1 MRASDFRIGLALGSG
16 VARGWAHIGV
26 LRALERLGIKP
37 DIVCGASIG
46 ALVGGVYLGGRL
58 DELEAWARQLNK
70 VRLSRLFDFQLGNG
84 GLIAGRRIMQIFDR
98 DLHARAIEDLPAR
111 FACVTT
117 EFGTGHE
124 VWLQS
129 GNLLEAVRASY
140 ALPGLF
146 PPVKIDGRWLL
157 DGALVNPV
165 PVSVCRALGARVVI
179 AVNLNADAFGQD
191 FTGQETVGQDADGQD
206 PADLESAGMEEASAA
221 KQTVATAAIGLPGA
235 ALIRELFSRDNDAP
249 SLFSVM
255 SSSLNIVQDR
265 LTRSRLAGDP
275 PDVTIAPKLA
285 DIGLMQFDR
294 AAESIAAGE
303 RAVESAGAALRDAMR
318 RLESGRSQ
326 ELRRVASAS

>member
-1 MRASDFRIGLALGSG
+1 MKPCGAKIGLALGSG

-26 LRALERLGIKP
+26 LRALERRGIKP
-37 DIVCGASIG
+37 DIVCGTSIG
-46 ALVGGVYLGGRL
+46 ALIGGVYLGGKL
-58 DELEAWARQLNK
+58 DQFENWARQLNK
-70 VRLSRLFDFQLGNG
+70 VRLSWLFDFQLGYG
-84 GLIAGRRIMQIFDR
+84 SLIAGRRIVQIFDR
-98 DLHARAIEDLPAR
+98 ELRECMIEDLPGR

-117 EFGTGHE
+117 ELGTGHE

-146 PPVKIDGRWLL
+146 PAVKIDGRWLL

-165 PVSVCRALGARVVI
+165 PVSVCRALGARIVI
-179 AVNLNADAFGQD
+179 AVNLNADPFGEEV
-191 FTGQETVGQDADGQD
+191 FEPTDGN
-206 PADLESAGMEEASAA
+206 GAA
-221 KQTVATAAIGLPGA
+221 KQTIGTTSFGLPGSTLMRA
-235 ALIRELFSRDNDAP
+235 LFSRDDGAP
-249 SLFSVM
+249 SMFSVI

-275 PDVTIAPKLA
+275 PDVTIAPRVG

-303 RAVESAGAALRDAMR
+303 RAAEMAGRALTEAMR
-318 RLESGRSQ
+318 RLDNDYADPLPQ
-326 ELRRVASAS
+326 VAAAS

>member
-1 MRASDFRIGLALGSG
+1 MSDFRIGLALGSG

-26 LRALERLGIKP
+26 LRALGRMGIKP
-37 DIVCGASIG
+37 DIVCGTSIG

-58 DELEAWARQLNK
+58 DELENWARQLNK
-70 VRLSRLFDFQLGNG
+70 MRLSRLFDFQFGSG
-84 GLIAGRRIMQIFDR
+84 GLIAGRRILQIFDHELR
-98 DLHARAIEDLPAR
+98 DRTIEDLPAR

-129 GNLLEAVRASY
+129 GNLLEATRASY

-165 PVSVCRALGARVVI
+165 PVSVCRALGARIVI
-179 AVNLNADAFGQD
+179 AVNLNADAFGESTAEAEND
-191 FTGQETVGQDADGQD
+191 SRPMP
-206 PADLESAGMEEASAA
+206 PAAAGAMNGMPG
-221 KQTVATAAIGLPGA
+221 VALVRQ
-235 ALIRELFSRDNDAP
+235 LVSRENGAP

-275 PDVTIAPKLA
+275 PDVTHPPRLG
-285 DIGLMQFDR
+285 DIGLIQFGR
-294 AAESIAAGE
+294 AEESIAAGE
-303 RAVESAGAALRDAMR
+303 QAVEHAAASLGEVLP
-318 RLESGRSQ
+318 RLNWETGTPLGRMALPQ
-326 ELRRVASAS
+326 PVVPH

>member
-1 MRASDFRIGLALGSG
+1 MKPSDSKIGLALGSG

-26 LRALERLGIKP
+26 LRVLKRYGITP
-37 DIVCGASIG
+37 DIVCGTSMG

-58 DELEAWARQLNK
+58 DEFEEWGRQLNK
-70 VRLSRLFDFQLGNG
+70 VRLSRLFDFQLGYG

-98 DLHARAIEDLPAR
+98 ELRERVIEDLPGR
-111 FACVTT
+111 FACVAT
-117 EFGTGHE
+117 EHGTGHE

-146 PPVKIDGRWLL
+146 PAVKIDGRWLL

-165 PVSVCRALGARVVI
+165 PVSVCRALGARIVI
-179 AVNLNADAFGQD
+179 AVNLNADAFGED
-191 FTGQETVGQDADGQD
+191 VLELDGG
-206 PADLESAGMEEASAA
+206 SAAA
-221 KQTVATAAIGLPGA
+221 KQTIGNTAFGLPGA
-235 ALIRELFSRDNDAP
+235 ALVRALFSRDSDAP
-249 SLFSVM
+249 SIFSVM

-275 PDVTIAPKLA
+275 PDVTITPKIGH
-285 DIGLMQFDR
+285 IGLMQFDR

-303 RAVESAGAALRDAMR
+303 RAAEMAGRALADAMR
-318 RLESGRSQ
+318 RLGSNCAMP
-326 ELRRVASAS
+326 LAPTAAAS

>member
-1 MRASDFRIGLALGSG
+1 MRASDLRIGLALGSG

-26 LRALERLGIKP
+26 LRALERMGVKP
-37 DIVCGASIG
+37 DIVCGTSIG

-58 DELEAWARQLNK
+58 NELENWARQLNK
-70 VRLSRLFDFQLGNG
+70 MRLSRLFDFQLGSG
-84 GLIAGRRIMQIFDR
+84 GLIAGRRILQIFDDELR
-98 DLHARAIEDLPAR
+98 DRTIEDLPAQ
-111 FACVTT
+111 FSCVTT
-117 EFGTGHE
+117 EYGTGHE

-146 PPVKIDGRWLL
+146 PPVKLDGRWLL

-165 PVSVCRALGARVVI
+165 PVSVCRALGARIVI

-191 FTGQETVGQDADGQD
+191 FVGRD
-206 PADLESAGMEEASAA
+206 PASIEDAGPA
-221 KQTVATAAIGLPGA
+221 KQAVAAATISLPGA
-235 ALIRELFSRDNDAP
+235 ALVRELFSRESDAP

-275 PDVTIAPKLA
+275 PDVMIAPKLA
-285 DIGLMQFDR
+285 EIGLMQFDR
-294 AAESIAAGE
+294 AGEIIAAGE
-303 RAVESAGAALRDAMR
+303 RAVEAADPALRDVVR
-318 RLESGRSQ
+318 RLESGRFG
-326 ELRRVASAS
+326 EPHPIASIG

>member
-1 MRASDFRIGLALGSG
+1 MSDFRIGLALGSG

-26 LRALERLGIKP
+26 LRALGRMGIKP
-37 DIVCGASIG
+37 DIVCGTSIG

-58 DELEAWARQLNK
+58 DELENWARQLNK
-70 VRLSRLFDFQLGNG
+70 MRLSRLFDFQFGSG
-84 GLIAGRRIMQIFDR
+84 GLIAGRRILQIFDHELR
-98 DLHARAIEDLPAR
+98 DRTIEDLPAR

-129 GNLLEAVRASY
+129 GNLLEATRASY

-165 PVSVCRALGARVVI
+165 PVSVCRALGARIVI
-179 AVNLNADAFGQD
+179 AVNLNADAFGED
-191 FTGQETVGQDADGQD
+191 SAGQD
-206 PADLESAGMEEASAA
+206 PVGIEDAAAA
-221 KQTVATAAIGLPGA
+221 KQTIASTTIGLPGA
-235 ALIRELFSRDNDAP
+235 ALVRELFSRDNDAP

-275 PDVTIAPKLA
+275 PDVMIAPKLA

-294 AAESIAAGE
+294 AGESIAAGE
-303 RAVESAGAALRDAMR
+303 RAVKGAGTALRDVMR
-318 RLESGRSQ
+318 RLES
-326 ELRRVASAS
+326 RRHAEPRRIASIS

>member
-1 MRASDFRIGLALGSG
+1 MKLPGSKIGLALGSG

-26 LRALERLGIKP
+26 LRALERRGIKP
-37 DIVCGASIG
+37 DIVCGTSIG
-46 ALVGGVYLGGRL
+46 ALIGGVYLGGQL
-58 DELEAWARQLNK
+58 DELEDWARQLNK
-70 VRLSRLFDFQLGNG
+70 VRLSWLFDFQLGYG

-98 DLHARAIEDLPAR
+98 ELHDRLIEDLPRR

-117 EFGTGHE
+117 ELGTGHE

-165 PVSVCRALGARVVI
+165 PVSVCRALGARIVI
-179 AVNLNADAFGQD
+179 AVNLNADAFGD
-191 FTGQETVGQDADGQD
+191 DVVAPEEENAAAKPTVGNT
-206 PADLESAGMEEASAA
+206 SF
-221 KQTVATAAIGLPGA
+221 GLPGA
-235 ALIRELFSRDNDAP
+235 ALVRALFSRDNDAP
-249 SLFSVM
+249 SMFSVM

-275 PDVTIAPKLA
+275 PDVTIAPKLG

-303 RAVESAGAALRDAMR
+303 RAAEMAERALTEAMR
-318 RLESGRSQ
+318 RLDYDHAAPFGS
-326 ELRRVASAS
+326 VAAAS